1 MGAWDVGTFDND
13 DASDWLYELEE
24 SKGFDLLNKVLSAV
38 TDESKALAEN
48 ECSVALAAAEVV
60 AALKGRP
67 SLNLPEEISMW
78 VKHNSAEISEDLLY
92 KALEALILIK
102 EESEL
107 KDFWA
112 ESDELEAWLTVLE
125 DLQNRLCC

>member
-13 DASDWLYELEE
+13 DASDWLYELEDT
-24 SKGFDLLNKVLSAV
+24 KGFDLLNKVLSAV
-38 TDESKALAEN
+38 TDEAKVLAEG

-60 AALKGRP
+60 AALKGKP
-67 SLNLPEEISMW
+67 SLNLPEEISKW
-78 VKHNSAEISEDLLY
+78 VKNNSAEVSDDLLY

-107 KDFWA
+107 KDFWV
-112 ESDELEAWLTVLE
+112 ESENFEAWLMVLE